1 MIGIAI
7 INYRTYKK
15 TIECIDSIKA
25 TMREPYR
32 IYLLENGSQN
42 ESEKELEKKYS
53 TDPYVKLII
62 SKTNEGYAR
71 GNNICFRYMKQ
82 DNCEM
87 GVVSNNDII
96 CHNNTISMLIENLR
110 KDSSILLVG
119 PKIISPEGEFQKS
132 IQMEEVKGL
141 KYLLYSSYIGKYIYG
156 SQMRKDNEDALK
168 LDSLTEVA
176 WVSGAFFAFSMKN
189 MEKIDYFDP
198 ETFLFFEEKI
208 LAYKAKKYKM
218 KLMYNPIV
226 EVVHYHAYSTGGAL
240 NIISKIAA
248 DQSERYY
255 FIQYVKSSKL
265 FLTLLMLQRI
275 VEVVYSFGKR
285 KNFIAIK
292 KYIVEMR
299 KKV

>member
-87 GVVSNNDII
+87 GVVSNNDI
-96 CHNNTISMLIENLR
+96 T
-110 KDSSILLVG
+110 V
-119 PKIISPEGEFQKS
+119 
-132 IQMEEVKGL
+132 
-141 KYLLYSSYIGKYIYG
+141 SY
-156 SQMRKDNEDALK
+156 
-168 LDSLTEVA
+168 T
-176 WVSGAFFAFSMKN
+176 
-189 MEKIDYFDP
+189 
-198 ETFLFFEEKI
+198 
-208 LAYKAKKYKM
+208 
-218 KLMYNPIV
+218 
-226 EVVHYHAYSTGGAL
+226 H
-240 NIISKIAA
+240 
-248 DQSERYY
+248 
-255 FIQYVKSSKL
+255 
-265 FLTLLMLQRI
+265 LTLPT
-275 VEVVYSFGKR
+275 
-285 KNFIAIK
+285 IA
-292 KYIVEMR
+292 
-299 KKV
+299 